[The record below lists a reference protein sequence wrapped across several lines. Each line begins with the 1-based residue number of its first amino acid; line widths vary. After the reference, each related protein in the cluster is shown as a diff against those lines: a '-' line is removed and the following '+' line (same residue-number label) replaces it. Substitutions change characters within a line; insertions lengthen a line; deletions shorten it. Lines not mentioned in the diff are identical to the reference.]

1 MKSNA
6 IVRIVIYS
14 LVILLLI
21 GLLLAGMGIGSYVIS
36 LGSGSGET
44 VTGKTGTVR
53 ADQVKDLEIEW
64 AAGSIT
70 IQTGETDE
78 ITFSESGNFSEDQAM
93 AYELKG
99 DTLKLQYSKATV
111 QIGFVSIPSKDL
123 VITVPKDW
131 VCQELELDGA
141 SLEMDINGL
150 TIGQLDI
157 DGASNTVTMN
167 GIVNQ
172 LDCDGASC
180 EITLNTVETPSRI
193 SIDGASCQVNLTLP
207 EDCGFRVEV
216 EGLSCSF
223 HSDFTANYS
232 NGRYTYGDERCY
244 ITADG
249 LSCEVNI
256 YKAK

>member
-21 GLLLAGMGIGSYVIS
+21 GLLLAGMGIGSLSFRI
-36 LGSGSGET
+36 GSGSGEV
-44 VTGKTGTVR
+44 VTGKTASVS
-53 ADQVKDLEIEW
+53 AEQVTDLKIEW
-64 AAGSIT
+64 ASGSIT

-78 ITFSESGNFSEDQAM
+78 ITFTESGSFSEEHAM
-93 AYELKG
+93 AYALKDG
-99 DTLKLQYSKATV
+99 TLKLQYAKASV
-111 QIGFVSIPSKDL
+111 QIGFISIPSKDL

-141 SLEMDINGL
+141 SLDMDINGL
-150 TIGQLDI
+150 TIEQLEI
-157 DGASNTVTMN
+157 NGASNTVTVH
-167 GIVNQ
+167 GSVKE

-180 EITLNTVETPSRI
+180 EITLNSTNSPSKI
-193 SIDGASCQVNLTLP
+193 DIDGASCQLNLTLP
-207 EDCGFRVEV
+207 EDCGFRVEL

-223 HSDFTANYS
+223 HSDFAANHS
-232 NGRYTYGDERCY
+232 NGRYTYGNEHCY

-256 YKAK
+256 YKAQ